1 MHTDIRR
8 IKERT
13 VEAQSWSVYISANIP
28 ESEAVTQTMEQ
39 IDFVYRMA
47 EKYPDTFEI
56 TYTADDV
63 ERILNSGKIASLIGM
78 EGGHS
83 INNSLAVLRMF
94 YQLGA
99 RYMTLTH
106 SRKIG
111 RASCRERDEHP

>member
-8 IKERT
+8 LREGK
-13 VEAQSWSVYISANIP
+13 VGAQWWSVYISANIP
-28 ESEAVTQTMEQ
+28 ESEAVSQTMEQ

-47 EKYPDTFEI
+47 EKYPDTFEMA
-56 TYTADDV
+56 YTADDV
-63 ERILNSGKIASLIGM
+63 ERIFNSGKIASLIGM

-99 RYMTLTH
+99 
-106 SRKIG
+106 KIG
-111 RASCRERDEHP
+111 RASCRERV

>member
-1 MHTDIRR
+1 M
-8 IKERT
+8 
-13 VEAQSWSVYISANIP
+13 P
-28 ESEAVTQTMEQ
+28 ESEAVSQTMEQ

-47 EKYPDTFEI
+47 EKYPDTFEMA
-56 TYTADDV
+56 YTADDE

-83 INNSLAVLRMF
+83 INNSLAALRMF

-106 SRKIG
+106 SRTLDWADAAGSDHQYVGLEEI
-111 RASCRERDEHP
+111 SEVVLW